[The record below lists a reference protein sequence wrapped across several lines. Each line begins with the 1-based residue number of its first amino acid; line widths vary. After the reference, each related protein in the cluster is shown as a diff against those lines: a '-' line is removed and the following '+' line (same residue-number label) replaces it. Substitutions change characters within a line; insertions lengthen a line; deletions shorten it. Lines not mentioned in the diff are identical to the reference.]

1 MLHTYACGTGDDA
14 MRLQMS
20 PEKMVVAK
28 VISHKDFE
36 RQVLKSI
43 EEFSLFEFI
52 DVRRQAGIVD
62 VKRTR
67 EEETVYVA
75 LERLTKVLESLE
87 IDYTKRT
94 GVYTEV
100 YDTTLQNS
108 LKFASEVIS
117 AVEAEVLDI
126 DSKLTI
132 ARLEIERQRGI
143 ADVAMSL
150 RPLGIDPSLIGTT
163 EFTFTTA
170 GIIPSGRESELEWSI
185 NEVTEGAFTVGRMP
199 LKRGGAAC
207 VITVPIELK
216 DAVERILSA
225 MQFEAFAIPEDSTGQ
240 PEQIVEDAEIKIAE
254 LNQETDQL
262 DKRKEHIAL
271 EWGQR
276 ILAAWETLDIERK
289 RIDIKSFIVYTEQA
303 IKMWGW
309 VPKGKEEEFESILRK
324 NVGPALEVTF
334 DEPDFA
340 EVEAP
345 TYISNPSFMKPT
357 EDVVKAFG
365 IPSRHDLDPTK
376 LMAFSFPLIFGLVFS
391 DVGQGF
397 LIFLIGYAALRAN
410 KKGQDWGSILGYVQN
425 GAQGLMLMG
434 IFAMLGG
441 FLFGS
446 IFGAETVIEPLWPI
460 FAHAD
465 PNRATHMLKL
475 SIEVGVIH
483 ISLGIILSLYNELK
497 HKDRRKSLIA
507 ISYLWLYLGFINLLF
522 GVSYNS
528 IGNWF
533 SATGTVSLWLPI
545 IGIGYGTGTHN
556 PFYPILP
563 IAPMIFTIVMFIIP
577 LVIMLVSSL
586 MGGMD
591 GVVYFLE
598 YIIGMI
604 SHTVSYARI
613 FALNTVHIILSS
625 VFISLPA
632 IFVIYFPEFS
642 LFGLEIIP
650 HEVTTLHYTGPPY
663 MPLLGAFIGTL
674 IVGVLEGLLGFMHTL
689 RLHFVEWFSKFY
701 HAGGV
706 EFQPFRVKRLHTV
719 KMAQETVAAN
729 ITVP

>member
-1 MLHTYACGTGDDA
+1 MG
-14 MRLQMS
+14 RMS
-20 PEKMVVAK
+20 PQKMIVAK
-28 VISHKDFE
+28 VVSHRDFE
-36 RQVLKSI
+36 RQVLMSL

-67 EEETVYVA
+67 DEETAYSA

-87 IDYTKRT
+87 VDYTKRT

-100 YDTTLQNS
+100 NDTTLEDS
-108 LKFASEVIS
+108 LTLAAEVIS
-117 AVEAEVLDI
+117 AVEEEVLDI
-126 DSKLTI
+126 DSKTTI
-132 ARLEIERQRGI
+132 ARLEMERQRGI
-143 ADVAMSL
+143 ADVAVSL
-150 RPLGIDPSLIGTT
+150 EPLGIDPSLIGTT

-170 GIIPSGRESELEWSI
+170 GIVPSGRESELEWSI
-185 NEVTEGAFTVGRMP
+185 NEVTEGAFTIGTLA
-199 LKRGGAAC
+199 LKRGGSAC
-207 VITVPIELK
+207 VITVPVELK

-225 MQFEAFAIPEDSTGQ
+225 MQFEAFAIPEDSAGR
-240 PEQIVEDAEIKIAE
+240 PEQIVADAENQILE
-254 LNQETDQL
+254 LEKEVEQL
-262 DKRKEHIAL
+262 VQSKEHIAL
-271 EWGQR
+271 EWGTR

-289 RIDIKSFIVYTEQA
+289 RIDIKSYIVYTEQSLK
-303 IKMWGW
+303 IWGW
-309 VPKGKEEEFESILRK
+309 IPEGKEEEFESLLRE

-334 DEPDFA
+334 DKPDFA

-345 TYISNPSFMKPT
+345 TYISNPKFMKPT

-365 IPSRHDLDPTK
+365 IPGRHDLDPTK
-376 LMAFSFPLIFGLVFS
+376 IMALSFPLIFGLVFA

-410 KKGQDWGSILGYVQN
+410 KKGQDWGAILGYVQN

-434 IFAMLGG
+434 IFAIFGG

-446 IFGAETVIEPLWPI
+446 FFGAETVLEPLWPI
-460 FAHAD
+460 FAHTD

-483 ISLGIILSLYNELK
+483 ISLGIIMALYNELK
-497 HKDRRKSLIA
+497 YKNMRKALINA
-507 ISYLWLYLGFINLLF
+507 SYFWMYLGFIILIF

-533 SATGTVSLWLPI
+533 LTSGTVSLWLPL
-545 IGIGYGTGTHN
+545 IGIGYGTGAHN

-563 IAPMIFTIVMFIIP
+563 IAPLMFTLFMFIIP
-577 LVIMLVSSL
+577 LVIMLLASFK
-586 MGGMD
+586 GGMD
-591 GVVYFLE
+591 GVVHLLE
-598 YIIGMI
+598 SVIGMI

-625 VFISLPA
+625 VFITMLPP
-632 IFVIYFPEFS
+632 IVNIYFPSFS
-642 LFGLEIIP
+642 LFGVDIIP
-650 HEVTTLHYTGPPY
+650 AVVHTSHYTGPPV
-663 MPLLGAFIGTL
+663 MPILGAFIGTL
-674 IVGVLEGLLGFMHTL
+674 IVGILEGLLGFMHTL

-706 EFQPFRVKRLHTV
+706 EFQPFCVKRLHTV
-719 KMAQETVAAN
+719 KVTAEAIASTIPTA
-729 ITVP
+729 

>member
-1 MLHTYACGTGDDA
+1 MGL
-14 MRLQMS
+14 MS
-20 PEKMVVAK
+20 PKNMIVAK
-28 VISHKDFE
+28 VVSHKDFE
-36 RQVLKSI
+36 RQVLMSL

-67 EEETVYVA
+67 DEESVYSA
-75 LERLTKVLESLE
+75 HERLTKVLESLE
-87 IDYTKRT
+87 IDPTRRT
-94 GVYTEV
+94 GTYTEV
-100 YDTTLQNS
+100 DDTTLENS
-108 LKFASEVIS
+108 LKLASEVIS

-126 DSKLTI
+126 DSKATI
-132 ARLEIERQRGI
+132 ARLEMERQRGI
-143 ADVAMSL
+143 ADVAVSL
-150 RPLGIDPSLIGTT
+150 KPLGVDPSLIGTT

-170 GIIPSGRESELEWSI
+170 GIVPSGRESELEWSI
-185 NEVTEGAFTVGRMP
+185 NEVTEGAFTIGTLS
-199 LKRGGAAC
+199 LKRGGSAC
-207 VITVPIELK
+207 VITVPVELK

-225 MQFEAFAIPEDSTGQ
+225 MQFEAFAIPEDSSGH
-240 PEQIVEDAEIKIAE
+240 PEQIVEDAEKQI
-254 LNQETDQL
+254 TDLEEEIEQL
-262 DKRKEHIAL
+262 EMRKNHIAM
-271 EWGQR
+271 EWGTR

-289 RIDIKSFIVYTEQA
+289 RIDIKSYIVYTDQA

-309 VPKGKEEEFESILRK
+309 IPEGREEQLESILRE

-334 DEPDFA
+334 DKPDFA

-345 TYISNPSFMKPT
+345 TYISNPGYMKPT

-376 LMAFSFPLIFGLVFS
+376 LMAWSFPLIFGLVFS

-397 LIFLIGYAALRAN
+397 LILLIGLAAYRAN

-425 GAQGLMLMG
+425 GAQGLMMMG

-446 IFGAETVIEPLWPI
+446 FFGAETVIEPLWPV
-460 FAHAD
+460 FAHTD
-465 PNRATHMLKL
+465 PNRSTHMLKL

-497 HKDRRKSLIA
+497 HKNMRKALISA
-507 ISYLWLYLGFINLLF
+507 SYLWMYIGFIILLF

-533 SATGTVSLWLPI
+533 SSSGTVSLWVPI

-556 PFYPILP
+556 PFYPVLP
-563 IAPMIFTIVMFIIP
+563 IAPMTFSLLMFIVP
-577 LVIMLVSSL
+577 LVIMLISSL
-586 MGGMD
+586 IGKMD
-591 GVVYFLE
+591 GVVHLLE
-598 YIIGMI
+598 SVIGMI

-632 IFVIYFPEFS
+632 IITITFNPVSI
-642 LFGLEIIP
+642 FGVEIIP
-650 HEVTTLHYTGPPY
+650 HEVYYHATEEMGAPSL
-663 MPLLGAFIGTL
+663 PLLGAFIGTL
-674 IVGVLEGLLGFMHTL
+674 IVGILEGLLGFMHTL

-701 HAGGV
+701 HAGGI
-706 EFQPFRVKRLHTV
+706 EFQPFCMKRLHT
-719 KMAQETVAAN
+719 MAVGPEAIASN
-729 ITVP
+729 IPAS

>member
-1 MLHTYACGTGDDA
+1 MIS
-14 MRLQMS
+14 MS
-20 PEKMVVAK
+20 PRKMIVAK
-28 VISHKDFE
+28 VVSHKDFE
-36 RQVLKSI
+36 RQVLLSL

-67 EEETVYVA
+67 QEETALAA
-75 LERLTKVLESLE
+75 LERLAKILESLE
-87 IDYTKRT
+87 VDYTRRT
-94 GVYTEV
+94 GVYTDV
-100 YDTTLQNS
+100 DDRTLENS
-108 LKFASEVIS
+108 LNFASEVIS
-117 AVEAEVLDI
+117 AVESEVLDI

-143 ADVAMSL
+143 ADVAISL
-150 RPLGIDPSLIGTT
+150 KPLGIDPSLIGST

-170 GIIPSGRESELEWSI
+170 GIVPSGRESELEWSI
-185 NEVTEGAFTVGRMP
+185 NEVTEGAFTMGRLP
-199 LKRGGAAC
+199 LDRGGSTC

-225 MQFEAFAIPEDSTGQ
+225 MQFEAFSIPEGSSGQ
-240 PEQIVEDAEIKIAE
+240 PEQIVDDATKRTAE
-254 LNQETDQL
+254 LEEEIEHL
-262 DKRKEHIAL
+262 DKRKEHIIR

-289 RIDIKSFIVYTEQA
+289 RIDVKSYIVYTEQS

-309 VPKGKEEEFESILRK
+309 IPKGKEEELETLLRN
-324 NVGPALEVTF
+324 NVGPALEVSF

-345 TYISNPSFMKPT
+345 TYISNPGYMKPT

-365 IPSRHDLDPTK
+365 IPSLHDLDPTK
-376 LMAFSFPLIFGLVFS
+376 LMAWSFPLIFGLVFA

-397 LIFLIGYAALRAN
+397 LILLIGYAALRAN
-410 KKGQDWGSILGYVQN
+410 KKGQDWGAILGYVQN
-425 GAQGLMLMG
+425 GAQGLMMMG

-446 IFGAETVIEPLWPI
+446 FFGAETVIEPLWPI
-460 FAHAD
+460 FSHSD
-465 PNRATHMLKL
+465 PSRSTHMLKL

-483 ISLGIILSLYNELK
+483 ISLGILLALYNELK
-497 HKDRRKSLIA
+497 HKHMRKALINL
-507 ISYLWLYLGFINLLF
+507 SYFIMYFGFIILIF

-528 IGNWF
+528 VGNWF
-533 SATGTVSLWLPI
+533 LTTGTVSLWLPI
-545 IGIGYGTGTHN
+545 IGIGYGTGAHN
-556 PFYPILP
+556 PFYPVLP
-563 IAPMIFTIVMFIIP
+563 IAPMYFTLIMFITP
-577 LVIMLVSSL
+577 LVIMLLASFK
-586 MGGMD
+586 GGMD
-591 GVVYFLE
+591 GVVHLLE
-598 YIIGMI
+598 SVIGMI

-625 VFISLPA
+625 VFITMLPA
-632 IFVIYFPEFS
+632 IIYIPFPHFS

-650 HEVTTLHYTGPPY
+650 HYVHTTDVLAPGYNELTHEAVAYL
-663 MPLLGAFIGTL
+663 PLLGGIIGTL
-674 IVGVLEGLLGFMHTL
+674 IVGILEGLLGFMHTL

-706 EFQPFRVKRLHTV
+706 EFKPFRANRLHTTKV
-719 KMAQETVAAN
+719 TADAIAAN
-729 ITVP
+729 IPAS

>member
-1 MLHTYACGTGDDA
+1 
-14 MRLQMS
+14 MS
-20 PEKMVVAK
+20 PEKMIVAK
-28 VISHKDFE
+28 VVSHKDFE
-36 RQVLKSI
+36 RQVLMSL

-67 EEETVYVA
+67 NEETAYSA

-87 IDYTKRT
+87 VNSSKRT
-94 GVYTEV
+94 GVYTDV
-100 YDTTLQNS
+100 DDTTLENS
-108 LKFASEVIS
+108 LTLASKVIS

-126 DSKLTI
+126 DSKTTI
-132 ARLEIERQRGI
+132 ARLEMERQRGI
-143 ADVAMSL
+143 ADVAVSL
-150 RPLGIDPSLIGTT
+150 EPLGIDPSLIGST

-170 GIIPSGRESELEWSI
+170 GIVPSGRESELEWSI
-185 NEVTEGAFTVGRMP
+185 NEVTEGAYSVGILP
-199 LKRGGAAC
+199 LKRGVSAC
-207 VITVPIELK
+207 VVTVPIELK
-216 DAVERILSA
+216 EAVERILSA
-225 MQFEAFAIPEDSTGQ
+225 MQYEAFPIPEDSAGR
-240 PEQIVEDAEIKIAE
+240 PEQIAADAEEQIAE
-254 LNQETDQL
+254 LKKEIEQL
-262 DKRKEHIAL
+262 EQRKEHIAL
-271 EWGQR
+271 EWGTR

-289 RIDIKSFIVYTEQA
+289 RIDIKSYIVYTDQS

-309 VPKGKEEEFESILRK
+309 IPEGKEEELESILRE

-334 DEPDFA
+334 DKPDFA

-345 TYISNPSFMKPT
+345 TYISNPKFMKPT

-425 GAQGLMLMG
+425 GAQGLMMMG
-434 IFAMLGG
+434 IFAIIGG

-446 IFGAETVIEPLWPI
+446 FFGAETVIEPLWPV
-460 FAHAD
+460 FAHTD

-483 ISLGIILSLYNELK
+483 ISLGIILNLYNHLK
-497 HKDRRKSLIA
+497 HKHRREALIA
-507 ISYLWLYLGFINLLF
+507 ASYLWLYLGFINLLF

-528 IGNWF
+528 IGSWF
-533 SATGTVSLWLPI
+533 SPTGTVSLWLPI
-545 IGIGYGTGTHN
+545 IGIGSGTGTHN

-563 IAPMIFTIVMFIIP
+563 IAPMMFTVLMFIIP
-577 LVIMLVSSL
+577 LVIMLFSSL
-586 MGGMD
+586 KGGMD
-591 GVVYFLE
+591 GTVYFLE

-625 VFISLPA
+625 VFISLPPLLT
-632 IFVIYFPEFS
+632 IYFPPIS
-642 LFGLEIIP
+642 LFGIEIIP
-650 HEVTTLHYTGPPY
+650 HEIHTLHGSVTPY
-663 MPLLGAFIGTL
+663 LPLLGAFIGTL
-674 IVGVLEGLLGFMHTL
+674 IVGILEGLLGFMHTL

-706 EFQPFRVKRLHTV
+706 EFQPFCVKRLHTV
-719 KMAQETVAAN
+719 KVSQQAIASN
-729 ITVP
+729 IPAS

>member
-1 MLHTYACGTGDDA
+1 MI
-14 MRLQMS
+14 
-20 PEKMVVAK
+20 VAK
-28 VISHKDFE
+28 VVSHRDFE
-36 RQVLKSI
+36 RQVLMSL

-67 EEETVYVA
+67 DEETAYSA

-87 IDYTKRT
+87 VDYTKRT

-100 YDTTLQNS
+100 NDTTLEDS
-108 LKFASEVIS
+108 LTLAAEVIS
-117 AVEAEVLDI
+117 AVEEEVLDI
-126 DSKLTI
+126 DSKTTI
-132 ARLEIERQRGI
+132 ARLEMERQRGI
-143 ADVAMSL
+143 ADVAVSL
-150 RPLGIDPSLIGTT
+150 EPLGIDPSLIGTT

-170 GIIPSGRESELEWSI
+170 GIVPSGRESELEWSI
-185 NEVTEGAFTVGRMP
+185 NEVTEGAFTIGTLA
-199 LKRGGAAC
+199 LKRGGSAC
-207 VITVPIELK
+207 VITVPVELK

-225 MQFEAFAIPEDSTGQ
+225 MQFEAFAIPEDSAGR
-240 PEQIVEDAEIKIAE
+240 PEQIVADAENQILE
-254 LNQETDQL
+254 LEKEVEQL
-262 DKRKEHIAL
+262 VQSKEHIAL
-271 EWGQR
+271 EWGTR

-289 RIDIKSFIVYTEQA
+289 RIDIKSYIVYTEQSLK
-303 IKMWGW
+303 IWGW
-309 VPKGKEEEFESILRK
+309 IPEGKEEEFESLLRE

-334 DEPDFA
+334 DKPDFA

-345 TYISNPSFMKPT
+345 TYISNPKFMKPT

-365 IPSRHDLDPTK
+365 IPGRHDLDPTK
-376 LMAFSFPLIFGLVFS
+376 IMALSFPLIFGLVFA

-410 KKGQDWGSILGYVQN
+410 KKGQDWGAILGYVQN

-434 IFAMLGG
+434 IFAIFGG

-446 IFGAETVIEPLWPI
+446 FFGAETVLEPLWPI
-460 FAHAD
+460 FAHTD

-483 ISLGIILSLYNELK
+483 ISLGIIMALYNELK
-497 HKDRRKSLIA
+497 YKNMRKALINA
-507 ISYLWLYLGFINLLF
+507 SYFWMYLGFIILIF

-533 SATGTVSLWLPI
+533 LTSGTVSLWLPL
-545 IGIGYGTGTHN
+545 IGIGYGTGAHN

-563 IAPMIFTIVMFIIP
+563 IAPLMFTLFMFIIP
-577 LVIMLVSSL
+577 LVIMLLASFK
-586 MGGMD
+586 GGMD
-591 GVVYFLE
+591 GVVHLLE
-598 YIIGMI
+598 SVIGMI

-625 VFISLPA
+625 VFITMLPP
-632 IFVIYFPEFS
+632 IVNIYFPSFS
-642 LFGLEIIP
+642 LFGVDIIP
-650 HEVTTLHYTGPPY
+650 AVVHTSHYTGPPV
-663 MPLLGAFIGTL
+663 MPILGAFIGTL
-674 IVGVLEGLLGFMHTL
+674 IVGILEGLLGFMHTL

-706 EFQPFRVKRLHTV
+706 EFQPFCVKRLHTV
-719 KMAQETVAAN
+719 KVTAEAIASTIPTA
-729 ITVP
+729 